1 MHLGAHGKT
10 RNLKPSAF
18 DQARVQ
24 YIGHKY
30 DLITQS
36 LEFLRHLG
44 IGSLGTGAQGSI
56 LGWEE
61 GLYLAPYVTNLFQ
74 RTLTVVG
81 CQVPLAIHLIYS

>member
-10 RNLKPSAF
+10 RNLPSAF

-44 IGSLGTGAQGSI
+44 IGSLGSFGRSR
-56 LGWEE
+56 
-61 GLYLAPYVTNLFQ
+61 LYLGLGLGRKDSLSLRHRFR

-81 CQVPLAIHLIYS
+81 CQVPLAIYLIYS

>member
-10 RNLKPSAF
+10 RNLPSAF

-36 LEFLRHLG
+36 LEFLLHLG
-44 IGSLGTGAQGSI
+44 IAVRWVRSGAQGSM

-61 GLYLAPYVTNLFQ
+61 GLYLAPYATNFD
-74 RTLTVVG
+74 
-81 CQVPLAIHLIYS
+81 